1 MDNDQQF
8 TDRLQCKNNTDIL
21 AHLDTKGGEQVVYSC
36 VVVKINRF
44 GMKQE
49 RTLLL
54 TNKALYNLKKT
65 E

>member
-1 MDNDQQF
+1 MNP
-8 TDRLQCKNNTDIL
+8 DIL
-21 AHLDTKGGEQVVYSC
+21 AHLDTKGGEHVVYSC

-54 TNKALYNLKKT
+54 TNKALYNLKKN